1 MNDALALWKTAHVLS
16 AAILFGTG
24 LGIAF
29 FCWIG
34 FRRALRT
41 ADIAGLRLVL
51 RLTVLA
57 DAWFTA
63 PAVVFQA
70 VSGLVLM
77 SLLGWPQAS
86 PWSIAVW
93 SLFIFTGACWL
104 PVIVMQVWLSREA
117 DRVPSIA
124 ALPARFHRWFRL
136 WFVLGIPA
144 FTAVVVLFYLMVA
157 KPLAI
162 TLA

>member
-1 MNDALALWKTAHVLS
+1 
-16 AAILFGTG
+16 
-24 LGIAF
+24 
-29 FCWIG
+29 
-34 FRRALRT
+34 
-41 ADIAGLRLVL
+41 VL

-77 SLLGWPQAS
+77 ELYGWPHTS
-86 PWSIAVW
+86 PWSIAAW
-93 SLFIFTGACWL
+93 LLFLFTGACWL
-104 PVIVMQVWLSREA
+104 PVIAMQIWLSREA
-117 DRVPSIA
+117 KRVPSIA

-144 FTAVVVLFYLMVA
+144 FTAVVLLFYLMVA

-162 TLA
+162 TAS